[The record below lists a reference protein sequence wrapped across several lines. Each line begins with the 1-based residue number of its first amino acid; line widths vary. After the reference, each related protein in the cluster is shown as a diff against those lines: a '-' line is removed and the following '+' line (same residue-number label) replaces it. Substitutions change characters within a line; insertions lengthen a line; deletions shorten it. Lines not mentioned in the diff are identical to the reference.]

1 MVVSFNSA
9 GRDGQPVSD
18 GLVGEAVSDQ
28 LLKIPQDKIKLGVR
42 NPISPKA
49 KKAIMSIVSQF
60 CEKERSKITAANS
73 ANSGIQKEPKDEST
87 KPDSAKQDPFRNILR
102 NSTIDEDEWMIAF
115 RSFLWWFTYCFEDMP
130 VVRDWIDS
138 GAPTD
143 SPVDFLTLEPIIT
156 TADFFQVT
164 RILARVV
171 YTHPASR
178 LQDKSV
184 SDES

>member
-1 MVVSFNSA
+1 MA
-9 GRDGQPVSD
+9 
-18 GLVGEAVSDQ
+18 
-28 LLKIPQDKIKLGVR
+28 
-42 NPISPKA
+42 
-49 KKAIMSIVSQF
+49 IVSQF

-73 ANSGIQKEPKDEST
+73 ANSDIQKEPKADST

-115 RSFLWWFTYCFEDMP
+115 RRFLWWFTYCFEDMRD
-130 VVRDWIDS
+130 VRDWIDS

-143 SPVDFLTLEPIIT
+143 SPIDFITLEPIIT
-156 TADFFQVT
+156 TPDFFQVT

-178 LQDKSV
+178 LQDKSLP
-184 SDES
+184 DES